1 MKYGYDA
8 DLFKN
13 SGRSSIDPILYRYAD
28 VYLSLAEAL
37 YRKPGASAGEKL
49 EALTYINAIRR
60 RAGIADLAYSDI
72 DTDEKFVELLLKERA
87 HEFWCENGQYRADL
101 IRLDK
106 FVEYARDINGSP
118 YADRT
123 KEVYPLPK
131 IVITDGKGVV
141 VQNEGYD

>member
-1 MKYGYDA
+1 M
-8 DLFKN
+8 
-13 SGRSSIDPILYRYAD
+13 
-28 VYLSLAEAL
+28 AEAL
-37 YRKPGASAGEKL
+37 YRKPGASAAEKL